1 MKRALL
7 KLPPKL
13 KPGPELKPEL
23 KPELRSELAPKTV
36 AQQSTDFTA
45 EGAPPPGK
53 VGTDVPVDAAE
64 QAHIKHEQAKQAQAG
79 RG

>member
-13 KPGPELKPEL
+13 KPGPEL

-64 QAHIKHEQAKQAQAG
+64 QAHIKYEQAKKAQAG

>member
-1 MKRALL
+1 MKKALL
-7 KLPPKL
+7 KLPSKL
-13 KPGPELKPEL
+13 KPGSEL
-23 KPELRSELAPKTV
+23 KPELRPERKFKTV

-64 QAHIKHEQAKQAQAG
+64 QAHMKYQQARKAQAG

>member
-1 MKRALL
+1 MKKALL
-7 KLPPKL
+7 KLPPKP
-13 KPGPELKPEL
+13 KPGPELRPEH
-23 KPELRSELAPKTV
+23 EPKTI

-53 VGTDVPVDAAE
+53 VGSDVPVDAAE
-64 QAHIKHEQAKQAQAG
+64 QAHIRYEQDRKAQAG

>member
-13 KPGPELKPEL
+13 KPGPELKAD
-23 KPELRSELAPKTV
+23 LRSELEPKTV

-64 QAHIKHEQAKQAQAG
+64 QAHIKYEQARRAQAG

>member
-13 KPGPELKPEL
+13 KPGPEL
-23 KPELRSELAPKTV
+23 RSELEPQTV

-64 QAHIKHEQAKQAQAG
+64 QAHVRYEQARRSQAG

>member
-7 KLPPKL
+7 KLPSKL
-13 KPGPELKPEL
+13 KPGSELKPESRA
-23 KPELRSELAPKTV
+23 EFEPKTV

-64 QAHIKHEQAKQAQAG
+64 QAHIKYEQASKAQAG